1 MYEPLGRQMPNLAL
15 LWPAFAAASASEIAA
30 AMARQFTNLAVG
42 PDEPPVPEPQ
52 WATPNRVV
60 AELESVRLRDF
71 SHNALGVPALLCAPL
86 ALHGAAMADLAPE
99 HSLVGALRAAG
110 LRRILITDWRS
121 ARPEMRFRT
130 VDDYLSDL
138 NVVIDE
144 IGPPVD
150 LIGLCQGGWL
160 SLLYAA
166 IFPRKVRKL
175 VLAAAPVDIA
185 AAPSALTTAVAASPA
200 LVFHELVKLG
210 DGLVSGTRVLK
221 FWTPESI
228 VSKDIHALLEAADA
242 MDSEGFRALEARF
255 RAWYGWTLDLPGR
268 YFLEVVDRLYKRNEI
283 ATGEFVALG
292 RRIDLAGLQTPL
304 YLLAARDDE
313 LVAPEQL
320 FAAERMVATAA
331 SDIRKA
337 TAPCRHL
344 GLFMGR
350 RVLGE
355 FWPDVANWLL
365 SERQTARDYC

>member
-1 MYEPLGRQMPNLAL
+1 MPNLAL

-42 PDEPPVPEPQ
+42 PEEPPVPEPR

-60 AELESVRLRDF
+60 VELESVRLRDF
-71 SHNALGVPALLCAPL
+71 SRDVLGVPTLLCAPL
-86 ALHGAAMADLAPE
+86 ALHGAMIADLAPE
-99 HSLVGALRAAG
+99 YSLVGALRAAG
-110 LRRILITDWRS
+110 LHRILVTDWRS

-130 VDDYLSDL
+130 IDDYLSDL
-138 NVVIDE
+138 NVLIDE

-160 SLLYAA
+160 SLIYAA
-166 IFPRKVRKL
+166 SFPRKVRKL

-185 AAPSALTTAVAASPA
+185 AAPSALTMAVAASPA
-200 LVFHELVKLG
+200 LVFHELVRLG

-221 FWTPESI
+221 FWTPES
-228 VSKDIHALLEAADA
+228 VATEEIHTLLEAADA
-242 MDSEGFRALEARF
+242 MDSEAFRSLEATF

-268 YFLEVVDRLYKRNEI
+268 YFLEAVDRLYKRNEI
-283 ATGEFVALG
+283 ATGHFVALG
-292 RRIDLAGLQTPL
+292 RRVDLTALPTPL

-313 LVAPEQL
+313 LVAPAQL
-320 FAAERMVATAA
+320 FAAERMVATPAA
-331 SDIRKA
+331 DIRKA

-355 FWPDVANWLL
+355 FWPDVAAWLL
-365 SERQTARDYC
+365 SERSADQDYC